1 MREPLVAIVGRPN
14 VGKSTLFN
22 RIVGK
27 RVSIVNDE
35 PGVTRD
41 RIFYRANWQDDNFV
55 LVDTGGLDFENQDE
69 ISVNIVKQ
77 AKIAIEMADVIV
89 FVVDGKQGLTSSDRD
104 VVEVLRKS
112 KKKIILAVNKIDN
125 YDENLKYEY
134 YELGL
139 GEPILISSLHGKG
152 VGDLLDLVVS
162 HFPKDLKT
170 DEEDDSIKIA
180 IVGKPNAGKS
190 SLINRLVGEER
201 VIVSGIAGTT
211 RDSVNIPFKYNGKKY
226 SLIDTAGMR
235 RKSKIEDNTVERF
248 SIIRSLDSIRNAD
261 IVLLVIDVTQEIS
274 DQDLK
279 IASFINEE
287 NKPSIVVLNKWDL
300 VEKDTNT
307 MHKFEEKLSTELAFM
322 SYYKSVYLSA
332 LTGKRTEKLMPTID
346 AVLENAHRKVSAGD
360 LNDVLQ
366 DAYMLNSPA
375 YKKNKKLRIF
385 YATQSGVVPPTF
397 VLFVND
403 INLMETNYLRYLE
416 NNIRKAFNF
425 EGTPIRITMK
435 CKKEEDI

>member
-27 RVSIVNDE
+27 RISIVNDE

-41 RIFYRANWQDDNFV
+41 RIFYRANWQDNNFI

-89 FVVDGKQGLTSSDRD
+89 FVVDGRQGLTSSDRD
-104 VVEVLRKS
+104 VVEVLRKA
-112 KKKIILAVNKIDN
+112 KKKIILSVNKIDN

-152 VGDLLDLVVS
+152 VGDLLDAVVE
-162 HFPKDLKT
+162 HFPEDLKI

-261 IVLLVIDVTQEIS
+261 IVLLVIDVTENIS
-274 DQDLK
+274 DQDMK

-287 NKPSIVVLNKWDL
+287 NKPSIIVLNKWDL
-300 VEKDTNT
+300 IEKDTHT
-307 MHKFEEKLSTELAFM
+307 MHKFEENLSKELAFM
-322 SYYKSVYLSA
+322 PYFKSVYLSA
-332 LTGKRTEKLMPTID
+332 LTGKRTEKLMQAVD

-366 DAYMLNSPA
+366 DAYMLNTPT

-403 INLMETNYLRYLE
+403 INLMENNYLRYLE

>member
-1 MREPLVAIVGRPN
+1 MKEPLVAIVGRPN

-41 RIFYRANWQDDNFV
+41 RIFAHAEWLDNGFT
-55 LVDTGGLDFENQDE
+55 LIDTGGLDFEKDDE

-77 AKIAIEMADVIV
+77 AKLAVETADVIL
-89 FVVDGKQGLTSSDRD
+89 FVVDGMAGLTSGDKD
-104 VVEVLRKS
+104 VVRILRKS
-112 KKKIILAVNKIDN
+112 NKEIILVVNKIDN
-125 YDENLKYEY
+125 YREEIMYDY

-139 GEPILISSLHGKG
+139 GTPYLVSSIHGKG
-152 VGDLLDLVVS
+152 MGDLLDKIVS
-162 HFPKDLKT
+162 CFDDSMLKNA
-170 DEEDDSIKIA
+170 EDDSVKIA

-190 SLINRLVGEER
+190 SLINKLVGEDR
-201 VIVSGIAGTT
+201 VIVSSIAGTT
-211 RDSVNIPFKYNGKKY
+211 RDSVDIPFNYNKKKY

-235 RKSKIEDNTVERF
+235 RKKKIEDNTVERY
-248 SIIRSLDSIRNAD
+248 SIIRTLDSIRNAD
-261 IVLLVIDVTQEIS
+261 IVVLVIDVSTEIS

-279 IASFINEE
+279 IAGFINEQ
-287 NKPSIVVLNKWDL
+287 NKPSVVVLNKWDL
-300 VEKDTNT
+300 IEKDTYT
-307 MHKFEEKLSTELAFM
+307 MNKFEEKLAGELAFM

-332 LTGKRTEKLMPTID
+332 KTGKRTEKLMPAIEK
-346 AVLENAHRKVSAGD
+346 VYENAHRKISAGV

-366 DAYMLNSPA
+366 DAYAINAPT
-375 YKKNKKLRIF
+375 YKKNKKLKIF
-385 YATQSGVVPPTF
+385 YATQSGVTPPTI

-403 INLMETNYLRYLE
+403 TTLMADNYLRYLE
-416 NNIRKAFNF
+416 NSIRKAFDF

>member
-27 RVSIVNDE
+27 RISIVNDE

-41 RIFYRANWQDDNFV
+41 RIFYRANWQDNNFV

-89 FVVDGKQGLTSSDRD
+89 FVVDGRQGLTASDRE

-112 KKKIILAVNKIDN
+112 KKKIILTVNKIDN

-139 GEPILISSLHGKG
+139 GEPLLISSLHGKG
-152 VGDLLDLVVS
+152 VGDLLDMVVS
-162 HFPKDLKT
+162 YFPKELKT
-170 DEEDDSIKIA
+170 DEDDDTIKIA

-201 VIVSGIAGTT
+201 VIVSSIAGTT

-226 SLIDTAGMR
+226 ALIDTAGMR
-235 RKSKIEDNTVERF
+235 RKSKIEDNTVERY

-261 IVLLVIDVTQEIS
+261 IVLLVVDVTQEVS

-287 NKPSIVVLNKWDL
+287 NKPSIIVLNKWDL
-300 VEKDTNT
+300 IEKDTNT
-307 MHKFEEKLSTELAFM
+307 MHKYEERLAGELAFM
-322 SYYKSVYLSA
+322 PYFKSVYLSA
-332 LTGKRTEKLMPTID
+332 LTGKRTEKLMPAID
-346 AVLENAHRKVSAGD
+346 MVLENAHRKVSAGD

-366 DAYMLNSPA
+366 DAYMLNTPA

-385 YATQSGVVPPTF
+385 YVTQTGVTPPTF

-403 INLMETNYLRYLE
+403 INLMENNYLRYLE
-416 NNIRKAFNF
+416 NNIRKTFNF
-425 EGTPIRITMK
+425 EGTPIRITLK

>member
-1 MREPLVAIVGRPN
+1 MKEPLVAIVGRPN

-27 RVSIVNDE
+27 RISIVNDE

-41 RIFYRANWQDDNFV
+41 RIFYRANWLDNNFI
-55 LVDTGGLDFENQDE
+55 LIDTGGLDFDSQDE

-77 AKIAIEMADVIV
+77 AKLAIEMADVIV
-89 FVVDGKQGLTSSDRD
+89 FVVDGKSGLTSSDRE
-104 VVEVLRKS
+104 VVEVLRKA
-112 KKKIILAVNKIDN
+112 KKKIVLAVNKIDN
-125 YDENLKYEY
+125 YDETLAYEY

-139 GEPILISSLHGKG
+139 GEPTLISSLHGKG
-152 VGDLLDLVVS
+152 VGDLLDRIVS
-162 HFPKDLKT
+162 HFPKDLKQA
-170 DEEDDSIKIA
+170 EEDDTIKIA

-201 VIVSGIAGTT
+201 VIVSSIAGTT

-235 RKSKIEDNTVERF
+235 RKSKIEDNTIERF

-261 IVLLVIDVTQEIS
+261 IVLLVIDVTTEIS

-287 NKPSIVVLNKWDL
+287 NKPSIIVLNKWDL

-307 MHKFEEKLSTELAFM
+307 MKKFEDKLAGELAFM
-322 SYYKSVYLSA
+322 SYFKSVYLSA

-346 AVLENAHRKVSAGD
+346 KVLENAHRKVSAGD

-366 DAYMLNSPA
+366 DAYLLNTPA
-375 YKKNKKLRIF
+375 YKKGKKLRVF

-403 INLMETNYLRYLE
+403 INLMENNYLRYLE
-416 NNIRKAFNF
+416 NNIRKAFDF
-425 EGTPIRITMK
+425 EGTPIRITLK
-435 CKKEEDI
+435 CKKEEDL

>member
-1 MREPLVAIVGRPN
+1 MKEPLVAIVGRPN

-41 RIFYRANWQDDNFV
+41 RIFAHAEWLDNGFT
-55 LVDTGGLDFENQDE
+55 LIDTGGLDFEKDDE

-77 AKIAIEMADVIV
+77 AKLAVETADVIL
-89 FVVDGKQGLTSSDRD
+89 FVVDGMAGLTSGDKD
-104 VVEVLRKS
+104 VVRILRKS
-112 KKKIILAVNKIDN
+112 NKEIILVVNKIDN
-125 YDENLKYEY
+125 YREEIMYDY

-139 GEPILISSLHGKG
+139 GTPYLVSSIHGKG
-152 VGDLLDLVVS
+152 MGDLLDKIVLCFDAS
-162 HFPKDLKT
+162 MLKN
-170 DEEDDSIKIA
+170 EADDCIKIA

-190 SLINRLVGEER
+190 SLINKLVGEDR
-201 VIVSGIAGTT
+201 VIVSSIAGTT
-211 RDSVNIPFKYNGKKY
+211 RDSVDIPFNYNKKKY

-235 RKSKIEDNTVERF
+235 RKKKIEDNTVERY
-248 SIIRSLDSIRNAD
+248 SIIRTLDSIRNAD
-261 IVLLVIDVTQEIS
+261 IVVLVIDVSTEIS

-279 IASFINEE
+279 IAGFINEQ
-287 NKPSIVVLNKWDL
+287 NKPSVVVLNKWDL
-300 VEKDTNT
+300 IEKDTYT
-307 MHKFEEKLSTELAFM
+307 MNKFEEKLAGELAFM

-332 LTGKRTEKLMPTID
+332 KTGKRTEKLMPAIEK
-346 AVLENAHRKVSAGD
+346 VYENAHRKISAGA

-366 DAYMLNSPA
+366 DAYAINAPT
-375 YKKNKKLRIF
+375 YKKNKKLKIF
-385 YATQSGVVPPTF
+385 YATQSGVTPPTI

-403 INLMETNYLRYLE
+403 TTLMADNYLRYLE
-416 NNIRKAFNF
+416 NSIRKAFDF

>member
-22 RIVGK
+22 RIIGK
-27 RVSIVNDE
+27 RISIVNDE

-41 RIFYRANWQDDNFV
+41 RIFYRANWQDNNFI

-89 FVVDGKQGLTSSDRD
+89 FVVDGKQGLTASDRD

-152 VGDLLDLVVS
+152 VGDLLDMIVS
-162 HFPKDLKT
+162 YFPKDPKLIE
-170 DEEDDSIKIA
+170 DDDSIKIA

-226 SLIDTAGMR
+226 LLIDTAGMR
-235 RKSKIEDNTVERF
+235 RKSKIEENTVERY

-261 IVLLVIDVTQEIS
+261 IVLLVVDVTEEVS

-287 NKPSIVVLNKWDL
+287 NKPSIIVLNKWDL
-300 VEKDTNT
+300 IEKDTHT
-307 MHKFEEKLSTELAFM
+307 MHKYEEKLASELAFM
-322 SYYKSVYLSA
+322 PYFKSVYLSA

-366 DAYMLNSPA
+366 DAYMLNTPA

-385 YATQSGVVPPTF
+385 YATQSGVTPPTF

-403 INLMETNYLRYLE
+403 INLMENNYLRYLE

>member
-1 MREPLVAIVGRPN
+1 MRDPLVAIVGRPN

-22 RIVGK
+22 RVVGK
-27 RVSIVNDE
+27 RISIVNDE

-41 RIFYRANWQDDNFV
+41 RIFYRANWQDNNFI

-89 FVVDGKQGLTSSDRD
+89 FVVDGRQGLTSSDRD

-152 VGDLLDLVVS
+152 VGDLLDEVVG

-261 IVLLVIDVTQEIS
+261 IVLLVIDVTENIS
-274 DQDLK
+274 DQDMK

-287 NKPSIVVLNKWDL
+287 NKPSIIVLNKWDL
-300 VEKDTNT
+300 IEKDTHT
-307 MHKFEEKLSTELAFM
+307 MHKFEENLSKELAFM
-322 SYYKSVYLSA
+322 PYFKSVYLSA

-403 INLMETNYLRYLE
+403 INLMENNYLRYLE

>member
-27 RVSIVNDE
+27 RISIVNDE

-41 RIFYRANWQDDNFV
+41 RIFYRANWQDNNFI

-89 FVVDGKQGLTSSDRD
+89 FVVDGRQGLTSSDRD

-152 VGDLLDLVVS
+152 VGDLLDEVVG

-261 IVLLVIDVTQEIS
+261 IVLLVIDVTENIS
-274 DQDLK
+274 DQDMK

-287 NKPSIVVLNKWDL
+287 NKPSIIVLNKWDL
-300 VEKDTNT
+300 IEKDTHT
-307 MHKFEEKLSTELAFM
+307 MHKFEENLSKELAFM
-322 SYYKSVYLSA
+322 PYFKSVYLSA

-403 INLMETNYLRYLE
+403 INLMENNYLRYLE

>member
-27 RVSIVNDE
+27 RISIVNDE

-41 RIFYRANWQDDNFV
+41 RIFYRANWLDNNFI

-77 AKIAIEMADVIV
+77 AKVAIDTADVII
-89 FVVDGKQGLTSSDRD
+89 FVVDGKTGLTISDRD

-112 KKKIILAVNKIDN
+112 KKKIVLAVNKIDN
-125 YDENLKYEY
+125 YDENLVYEY

-152 VGDLLDLVVS
+152 VGDLLDKVVTY
-162 HFPKDLKT
+162 FPKDANKT
-170 DEEDDSIKIA
+170 EEDDVVKIA

-201 VIVSGIAGTT
+201 VIVSSIAGTT

-235 RKSKIEDNTVERF
+235 RKSKIEDNTVERY
-248 SIIRSLDSIRNAD
+248 SIIRSLDSVRNAD
-261 IVLLVIDVTQEIS
+261 IVLLVIDVTTEIS

-287 NKPSIVVLNKWDL
+287 NKPSLIVLNKWDL

-307 MHKFEEKLSTELAFM
+307 MHKFEEKLSKELAFM
-322 SYYKSVYLSA
+322 SYFKSVYLSA
-332 LTGKRTEKLMPTID
+332 LTGKRTEKLMPAINS
-346 AVLENAHRKVSAGD
+346 VLENAHRTITSGD

-366 DAYMLNSPA
+366 DAYLLNTPA
-375 YKKNKKLRIF
+375 YKKGKKLRVF

-403 INLMETNYLRYLE
+403 INLMENNYLRYLE

-425 EGTPIRITMK
+425 EGTPIRITLK
-435 CKKEEDI
+435 CKKEEDL

>member
-1 MREPLVAIVGRPN
+1 MKEPLVAIVGRPN

-22 RIVGK
+22 RIVGR

-41 RIFYRANWQDDNFV
+41 RIFCHANWLDNHFV
-55 LVDTGGLDFENQDE
+55 LVDTGGLDFDNQDV

-77 AKIAIEMADVIV
+77 AKLAIEMADVIV
-89 FVVDGKQGLTSSDRD
+89 FVVDGKAGLTSSDRD

-112 KKKIILAVNKIDN
+112 KKDVVLAVNKIDN
-125 YDENLKYEY
+125 YDEMLAFEY

-139 GEPILISSLHGKG
+139 GKPFLISSLHGKG
-152 VGDLLDLVVS
+152 VGDLLDEVVT
-162 HFPKDLKT
+162 FFKNKAAVGE
-170 DEEDDSIKIA
+170 DEQVVKIA

-201 VIVSGIAGTT
+201 VIVSSIAGTT

-226 SLIDTAGMR
+226 ELIDTAGMR
-235 RKSKIEDNTVERF
+235 RKSKIEDKTTERY
-248 SIIRSLDSIRNAD
+248 SIIRSLDSVRNAD
-261 IVLLVIDVTQEIS
+261 IVMLVIDVTAEIS

-287 NKPSIVVLNKWDL
+287 NKPSVIVLNKWDL

-307 MHKFEEKLSTELAFM
+307 MHKFEEKLSKEFAFM
-322 SYYKSVYLSA
+322 SYFKSVYLSA
-332 LTGKRTEKLMPTID
+332 LTGKRTEQLMPTINM
-346 AVLENAHRKVSAGD
+346 VLENAQRKVNAGD

-366 DAYMLNSPA
+366 DAYLLNSPT
-375 YKKNKKLRIF
+375 YKKGKQLRIF
-385 YATQSGVVPPTF
+385 YATQSGVNPPTF

-403 INLMETNYLRYLE
+403 IHLMENNYLRYLE
-416 NNIRKAFNF
+416 NNIRKTFNF
-425 EGTPIRITMK
+425 EGVPIRINMK
-435 CKKEEDI
+435 CKKEEDL

>member
-27 RVSIVNDE
+27 RISIVNDE

-41 RIFYRANWQDDNFV
+41 RIFYRANWLDNNFI

-77 AKIAIEMADVIV
+77 AKVAIDTADVII
-89 FVVDGKQGLTSSDRD
+89 FVVDGKLGLTSSDRD

-112 KKKIILAVNKIDN
+112 KKKIVLAVNKIDN
-125 YDENLKYEY
+125 YDENLVYEY

-152 VGDLLDLVVS
+152 VGDLLDRVVTY
-162 HFPKDLKT
+162 FPKDAKQT
-170 DEEDDSIKIA
+170 EEDDVVKIA

-201 VIVSGIAGTT
+201 VIVSSIAGTT

-235 RKSKIEDNTVERF
+235 RKSKIEDNTIERY

-261 IVLLVIDVTQEIS
+261 IVLLVIDVTTEIS

-287 NKPSIVVLNKWDL
+287 NKPSIIVLNKWDL
-300 VEKDTNT
+300 IEKDTNT
-307 MHKFEEKLSTELAFM
+307 MCKFEDKLSKELAFM
-322 SYYKSVYLSA
+322 SYFKSVYLSA
-332 LTGKRTEKLMPTID
+332 LTGKRTEKLMPAIN
-346 AVLENAHRKVSAGD
+346 AVLENAHRSVSSGD

-366 DAYMLNSPA
+366 DAYLLNSPA
-375 YKKNKKLRIF
+375 YKKGKKLRVF
-385 YATQSGVVPPTF
+385 YATQSSVVPPTF

-403 INLMETNYLRYLE
+403 INLMENNYLRYLE

-425 EGTPIRITMK
+425 EGTPIRITLK
-435 CKKEEDI
+435 CKKEEDL

>member
-1 MREPLVAIVGRPN
+1 MRESLVAIVGRPN

-27 RVSIVNDE
+27 RISIVNDE

-41 RIFYRANWQDDNFV
+41 RIFYRANWLDNNFV
-55 LVDTGGLDFENQDE
+55 LVDTGGLDFDSQDE

-77 AKIAIEMADVIV
+77 AKLAIEMADVIV
-89 FVVDGKQGLTSSDRD
+89 FVVDGKAGLTSSDRD

-112 KKKIILAVNKIDN
+112 KKDIVLAVNKIDN
-125 YDENLKYEY
+125 YDESIAYEY

-139 GEPILISSLHGKG
+139 GEPMLISSLHGKG
-152 VGDLLDLVVS
+152 IGDLLDKVVTF
-162 HFPKDLKT
+162 FPKDSKQ
-170 DEEDDSIKIA
+170 EIQEDIVKIA

-190 SLINRLVGEER
+190 SLINRMVGEER
-201 VIVSGIAGTT
+201 VIVSNIAGTT
-211 RDSVNIPFKYNGKKY
+211 RDSVNIPFKYNGAKY
-226 SLIDTAGMR
+226 EFIDTAGMR
-235 RKSKIEDNTVERF
+235 RKSKIEDGTVERY

-261 IVLLVIDVTQEIS
+261 IVLLVMDVTEEIS

-287 NKPSIVVLNKWDL
+287 NKPSILILNKWDL

-307 MHKFEEKLSTELAFM
+307 MHKFDEKLSQEFAFM
-322 SYYKSVYLSA
+322 SYFKSVYLSA
-332 LTGKRTEKLMPTID
+332 LTGKRTEKLMPMVEK
-346 AVLENAHRKVSAGD
+346 VLENAHRKVSSGD

-366 DAYMLNSPA
+366 DAYLLNSPA
-375 YKKNKKLRIF
+375 YKKGKKLRIF
-385 YATQSGVVPPTF
+385 YATQSGINPPTF

-403 INLMETNYLRYLE
+403 INLMENNYLRYIE
-416 NNIRKAFNF
+416 NNIRKTFDF
-425 EGTPIRITMK
+425 EGVPIRITMK
-435 CKKEEDI
+435 CKKEEDL

>member
-1 MREPLVAIVGRPN
+1 MKEPLVAIVGRPN

-22 RIVGK
+22 RIIGK
-27 RVSIVNDE
+27 RISIVNDE

-41 RIFYRANWQDDNFV
+41 RIFYRANWLDNNFM
-55 LVDTGGLDFENQDE
+55 LIDTGGLDFENQDE

-77 AKIAIEMADVIV
+77 AKLAIEMADVIV
-89 FVVDGKQGLTSSDRD
+89 FVVDGKLGLTASDRD
-104 VVEVLRKS
+104 VVEVLRKA
-112 KKKIILAVNKIDN
+112 KKKIVLAVNKVDN
-125 YDENLKYEY
+125 YDENLAYEY

-139 GEPILISSLHGKG
+139 GEPVLISSLHGKG
-152 VGDLLDLVVS
+152 VGDLLDKVVS
-162 HFPKDLKT
+162 HFPKDSKNQE
-170 DEEDDSIKIA
+170 DEDVVKIA

-201 VIVSGIAGTT
+201 VIVSSIAGTT
-211 RDSVNIPFKYNGKKY
+211 RDSVNIPFKYNEKKY
-226 SLIDTAGMR
+226 ALIDTAGMR
-235 RKSKIEDNTVERF
+235 RKSKIEDNTVERY
-248 SIIRSLDSIRNAD
+248 SIIRSLDSVRNAD
-261 IVLLVIDVTQEIS
+261 IVLLVMDVTQEVS

-287 NKPSIVVLNKWDL
+287 HKPSILVLNKWDL

-307 MHKFEEKLSTELAFM
+307 MHKFEQKLDGEFAFM
-322 SYYKSVYLSA
+322 PYFKTVYLSA

-346 AVLENAHRKVSAGD
+346 MVLENAHRKVTAGD

-366 DAYMLNSPA
+366 DAYLLNSPT
-375 YKKNKKLRIF
+375 YKKGKKLRVF
-385 YATQSGVVPPTF
+385 YATQSGVNPPTF

-403 INLMETNYLRYLE
+403 IHLMENNYLRYLE

-425 EGTPIRITMK
+425 EGVPIRITMK
-435 CKKEEDI
+435 CKKEEDL